1 MGDSKVFTVR
11 VPAEVKDQLDAL
23 AETMDRSRSWLVN
36 QAIENYIRHNEWFL
50 REVRKG
56 LEAAERGE
64 FASPEEVEA
73 TIRRLTG
80 GRRRAGGG
88 KLDKAG

>member
-1 MGDSKVFTVR
+1 MGESKVFTVR
-11 VPAEVKDQLDAL
+11 VPAEIKDQLDAL
-23 AETMDRSRSWLVN
+23 AENMDRSRSWIVN
-36 QAIENYIRHNEWFL
+36 QAIENYISHNEWFV

-73 TIRRLTG
+73 TFRRLT
-80 GRRRAGGG
+80 GGG